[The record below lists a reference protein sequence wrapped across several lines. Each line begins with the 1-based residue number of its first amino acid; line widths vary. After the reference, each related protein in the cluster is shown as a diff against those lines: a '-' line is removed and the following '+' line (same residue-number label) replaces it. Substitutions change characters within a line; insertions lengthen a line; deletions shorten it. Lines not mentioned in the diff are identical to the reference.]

1 MTRVRLLVAMMVLG
15 VAAFVALSCGSGRH
29 VIQSLAVSPGSA
41 DAKNYPGGK
50 VPFVAT
56 GTYNSSPMTITPQQA
71 NWAAVSEVVANGMVT
86 FGPVSSDVSVDQ
98 SGVAQ
103 CTASASGTYGV
114 IAWDLQDPSLKAT
127 CASETDF
134 GEPGCNAV
142 QGTGQLT
149 CP

>member
-1 MTRVRLLVAMMVLG
+1 MSGLRFLICVIFLG
-15 VAAFVALSCGSGRH
+15 LAAYITLACGSSAH
-29 VIQSLAVSPGSA
+29 QLQSVAVNPASA
-41 DAKNYPGGK
+41 DAKSYPGGK

-56 GTYNSSPMTITPQQA
+56 GNYKSAPMTVTPLQA
-71 NWAAVSEVVANGMVT
+71 NWAAVSELVVNGMLT
-86 FGPVSSDVSVDQ
+86 FGPVSSDVSIDQ

-103 CTASASGTYGV
+103 CTATASGTYAV
-114 IAWDLQDPSLKAT
+114 IAWDIQDPGLNVS

-142 QGTGQLT
+142 QGTAQLT